1 MDSRLFRMFCAV
13 AKCGSVAGAAAQLHL
28 TASAI
33 SHALKALET
42 DLGCRLFDRAGKK
55 LLLNHAGEQLLA
67 RVQRP
72 LAELDAAADS
82 IRSLRSWGNVRLRIG
97 AAASACQYVLP
108 GVLRELKK
116 SFGSATFQ
124 IESGDMHELMPLL
137 HDQRL
142 DLVLGVI
149 PQRSPR
155 LDVRPVFKDEL
166 LFVFA
171 PTHSFAAGKPISRED
186 LRTKPLILYQRSSVT
201 AQLVD
206 GYFHAVKVTPS
217 ALMEIANIEAIKE
230 LVKLDLGVSVLAP
243 WTASKELARR
253 TLLMRPLGG
262 KPLRRQWVVA
272 SLADRRLNLIEETFC
287 RLCKQVAS
295 GLRTDRRDVPDLN
308 AEQTRAAA
316 S

>member
-1 MDSRLFRMFCAV
+1 MFCAV
-13 AKCGSVAGAAAQLHL
+13 AKCGSVAAAAGQLHL

-33 SHALKALET
+33 SHGLKALET
-42 DLGCRLFDRAGKK
+42 ELGCRLFDRAGKRI
-55 LLLNHAGEQLLA
+55 LLNHAGELLLA

-72 LAELDAAADS
+72 LAELDAAADTVKN
-82 IRSLRSWGNVRLRIG
+82 LRTWGNVRLRIG
-97 AAASACQYVLP
+97 AAASACQYILP

-116 SFGSATFQ
+116 SFSNATFL

-137 HDQRL
+137 HEQRL
-142 DLVLGVI
+142 DLLFGVL
-149 PQRSPR
+149 PDQSPG

-171 PTHSFAAGKPISRED
+171 PTHPLAAGKPITRDE
-186 LRTKPLILYQRSSVT
+186 LRKQPLILYGRSSVT

-206 GYFHAVKVTPS
+206 GYFQGVDVTPC

-243 WTASKELARR
+243 WAASKELARR
-253 TLLMRPLGG
+253 SLLMRPPGG
-262 KPLRRQWVVA
+262 KPLRRHWVVA
-272 SLADRRLNLIEETFC
+272 ARAGRRLSLIEETFC
-287 RLCKQVAS
+287 RLCKQIAS
-295 GLRTDRRDVPDLN
+295 GLRVDRRDVPDLGT
-308 AEQTRAAA
+308 EQARAV